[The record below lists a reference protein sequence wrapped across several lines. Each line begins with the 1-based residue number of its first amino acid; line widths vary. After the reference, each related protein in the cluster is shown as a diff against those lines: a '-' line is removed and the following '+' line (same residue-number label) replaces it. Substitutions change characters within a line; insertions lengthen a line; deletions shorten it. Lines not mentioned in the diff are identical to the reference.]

1 MGKCHLLSTYK
12 YRKKKVEKNMEH
24 KEHKKHRNYQ
34 GKKAGAVG
42 IVTNILLALGKL
54 MVGIVSSSVSITAD
68 ALNNLMDAAS
78 SIVTLVGFK
87 LAEKPA
93 DEEHPFGHARSEYLA
108 GLVVAMMIFVVGY
121 ELVISS
127 IKKII
132 NPSAVGFSGVVA
144 VVLVASI
151 AVKFGLSSYYKK
163 VGEQIS
169 SKTLI
174 AASVDSRNDVIMTT
188 AVLIASVVEYFTKFQ
203 MDGYIGLA
211 VAVFIV
217 YSGINLAKETMSPL
231 LGEGINEELKETL
244 EDYILSCP
252 KVVGCHDLI
261 VHDYGP
267 NHRFASIHVE
277 MDKNEDPLVCHEL
290 IDDMEQE
297 CMKSHGVHLV
307 IHYDPIVTDDP
318 EAERLRQLVI
328 TILQVKDERLSIHD
342 FRMVQGQ
349 GHENLIFDVLLPRD
363 LKGQEKNIQN
373 SIETALNA
381 IEPKTYYTKIT
392 FDTAFIHN

>member
-1 MGKCHLLSTYK
+1 MNYK
-12 YRKKKVEKNMEH
+12 EQTQKRSDK
-24 KEHKKHRNYQ
+24 

-42 IVTNILLALGKL
+42 IFVNILLAIAKL
-54 MVGIVSSSVSITAD
+54 IVGLISGSVSIIAD
-68 ALNNLMDAAS
+68 ALNNLMDGAS

-127 IKKII
+127 VEKIMS
-132 NPSAVGFSGVVA
+132 PTAVEFSLPVA
-144 VVLVASI
+144 IVLVLSI
-151 AVKFGLSSYYKK
+151 IVKFGLSIYYKK
-163 VGEQIS
+163 VGSEIV
-169 SKTLI
+169 SKTLM
-174 AASVDSRNDVIMTT
+174 AASVDSRNDVVMTT
-188 AVLIASVVEYFTKFQ
+188 AVFMAALIEYFCKVQ
-203 MDGYIGLA
+203 IDGYIGLA
-211 VAVFIV
+211 VAIFIV
-217 YSGINLAKETMSPL
+217 YSGIILAKETMSPL
-231 LGEGINEELKETL
+231 LGEGINEELKDIL

-277 MDKNEDPLVCHEL
+277 MDKAEDPLVCHEI
-290 IDDMEQE
+290 IDDMEEE
-297 CMKSHGVHLV
+297 CMRSHGVHMV

-318 EAERLRQLVI
+318 EVERLKQSVI
-328 TILQVKDERLSIHD
+328 AILHVRDERISIHD

-349 GHENLIFDVLLPRD
+349 GHENLIFDVLLPLD
-363 LKGQEKNIQN
+363 LKGEEKNIQK
-373 SIETALNA
+373 SIEHALNT

-392 FDTAFIHN
+392 FDTAFVHN

>member
-1 MGKCHLLSTYK
+1 M
-12 YRKKKVEKNMEH
+12 NH
-24 KEHKKHRNYQ
+24 KEQEKRRNHL
-34 GKKAGAVG
+34 GKKAGTVG
-42 IVTNILLALGKL
+42 IITNLALALGKL
-54 MVGIVSSSVSITAD
+54 IVGILAASVSITAD

-78 SIVTLVGFK
+78 SIVTLIGFK

-121 ELVISS
+121 ELVFSS
-127 IKKII
+127 IKKIF
-132 NPSAVGFSGVVA
+132 NPSQVNFSATVTI
-144 VVLVASI
+144 VLLVSI
-151 AVKFGLSSYYKK
+151 VVKFALSAYYKK
-163 VGEQIS
+163 IGQEIS
-169 SKTLI
+169 STTLL
-174 AASVDSRNDVIMTT
+174 AASVDSRNDVVMTS
-188 AVLIASVVEYFTKFQ
+188 AVFMASMIEYFTKIQ
-203 MDGYIGLA
+203 IDGYIGLA
-211 VAVFIV
+211 VALFIV
-217 YSGINLAKETMSPL
+217 YSGIILAKETMSPL
-231 LGEGINEELKETL
+231 LGEGINEELKDTL

-297 CMKSHGVHLV
+297 CMRSHGVHLV

-328 TILQVKDERLSIHD
+328 TILQVRDERLTIHD

-349 GHENLIFDVLLPRD
+349 GHENLIFDVLLPSD
-363 LKGQEKNIQN
+363 MKGQEKSIKK
-373 SIETALNA
+373 SIETALNT

-392 FDTAFIHN
+392 FDTAFVHN

>member
-1 MGKCHLLSTYK
+1 MNYK
-12 YRKKKVEKNMEH
+12 EQAQKRSDK
-24 KEHKKHRNYQ
+24 

-42 IVTNILLALGKL
+42 IFVNILLAVAKL
-54 MVGIVSSSVSITAD
+54 MVGFISGSVSIIAD
-68 ALNNLMDAAS
+68 ALNNLMDGAS

-108 GLVVAMMIFVVGY
+108 GLVVSMMIFVVGY

-127 IKKII
+127 VKKII
-132 NPSAVGFSGVVA
+132 NPAAVEFSLPVA
-144 VVLVASI
+144 IVLLLSI
-151 AVKFGLSSYYKK
+151 IVKLGLSIYYKK
-163 VGEQIS
+163 VGSEIV

-174 AASVDSRNDVIMTT
+174 AASVDSRNDVVMTS
-188 AVLIASVVEYFTKFQ
+188 AVFVASVIEFFGKVQ
-203 MDGYIGLA
+203 IDGYIGLA

-217 YSGINLAKETMSPL
+217 YSGIMLAKETMSPL
-231 LGEGINEELKETL
+231 LGEGINEELKDVL

-277 MDKNEDPLVCHEL
+277 MDKAEDPLVCHEI
-290 IDDMEQE
+290 IDDMEEE
-297 CMKSHGVHLV
+297 CMRSHGVHMV

-318 EAERLRQLVI
+318 EVERLKQLVT
-328 TILQVKDERLSIHD
+328 TILHVRDERMSIHD

-349 GHENLIFDVLLPRD
+349 GHENLIFDVLIPLD
-363 LKGQEKNIQN
+363 LKGEEKIIQK
-373 SIETALNA
+373 SIEHALNT

-392 FDTAFIHN
+392 FDTAFVHN

>member
-1 MGKCHLLSTYK
+1 MD
-12 YRKKKVEKNMEH
+12 H
-24 KEHKKHRNYQ
+24 KEQKKHRNNL
-34 GKKAGAVG
+34 GKKAGIVG
-42 IVTNILLALGKL
+42 IVANMILAVGKL
-54 MVGIVSSSVSITAD
+54 LVGIIAASVSITAD

-78 SIVTLVGFK
+78 SIVTLIGFK

-108 GLVVAMMIFVVGY
+108 GLVVAMMIFVIGY

-127 IKKII
+127 VKKIFH
-132 NPSAVGFSGVVA
+132 PSEVNFSLAVA
-144 VVLVASI
+144 VVLLMSI
-151 AVKFGLSSYYKK
+151 GVKFALSVYYKK
-163 VGEQIS
+163 IGNEIAS
-169 SKTLI
+169 TTLI
-174 AASVDSRNDVIMTT
+174 AASVDSRNDVIMTS
-188 AVLIASVVEYFTKFQ
+188 AVFASSVIEYFVKVKI
-203 MDGYIGLA
+203 DGYTGLA

-217 YSGINLAKETMSPL
+217 YSGIKLAKETMSPL

-328 TILQVKDERLSIHD
+328 TILKVKDERLSIHD

-349 GHENLIFDVLLPRD
+349 GHENLIFDILLPLD
-363 LKGQEKNIQN
+363 LKGQEKNIQK
-373 SIETALNA
+373 SIETALNT

-392 FDTAFIHN
+392 FDTAFVHN

>member
-1 MGKCHLLSTYK
+1 M
-12 YRKKKVEKNMEH
+12 NH
-24 KEHKKHRNYQ
+24 KEQKNYRNDL
-34 GKKAGAVG
+34 GKKAGTIG
-42 IVTNILLALGKL
+42 IITNLLLALGKML
-54 MVGIVSSSVSITAD
+54 IGILAASVSITAD

-78 SIVTLVGFK
+78 SIVTLIGFK

-121 ELVISS
+121 ELVLGSV
-127 IKKII
+127 KKII
-132 NPSAVGFSGVVA
+132 NPSQVNFSISIA
-144 VVLVASI
+144 IVLLFSI
-151 AVKFGLSSYYKK
+151 AVKYGLSRYYQK
-163 VGEQIS
+163 VGNEIS
-169 SKTLI
+169 STTLL
-174 AASVDSRNDVIMTT
+174 AASVDSRNDVIMTS
-188 AVLIASVVEYFTKFQ
+188 AVFLAAVIEYFMKVSI
-203 MDGYIGLA
+203 DGYIGLA

-217 YSGINLAKETMSPL
+217 YSGIILARETMSPL

-307 IHYDPIVTDDP
+307 IHYDPVVMDDP

-328 TILQVKDERLSIHD
+328 TILKVKDDRLSIHD

-349 GHENLIFDVLLPRD
+349 GHENLIFDVLLPND
-363 LKGQEKNIQN
+363 LKGQEKNIQK
-373 SIETALNA
+373 SIETALNT

-392 FDTAFIHN
+392 FDTAFVHN

>member
-1 MGKCHLLSTYK
+1 MNYK
-12 YRKKKVEKNMEH
+12 EQTQKRSDK
-24 KEHKKHRNYQ
+24 

-42 IVTNILLALGKL
+42 IFVNILLAVAKL
-54 MVGIVSSSVSITAD
+54 MVGFISGSVSIIAD
-68 ALNNLMDAAS
+68 ALNNLMDGAS

-108 GLVVAMMIFVVGY
+108 GLVVSMMIFVVGY

-127 IKKII
+127 VKKII
-132 NPSAVGFSGVVA
+132 YPSAVDFSLPVA
-144 VVLVASI
+144 IVLLLSI
-151 AVKFGLSSYYKK
+151 IVKLGLSAYYRK
-163 VGEQIS
+163 VGSEIV
-169 SKTLI
+169 SKTLM
-174 AASVDSRNDVIMTT
+174 AASVDSRNDVVMTS
-188 AVLIASVVEYFTKFQ
+188 AVFVASVIEFFGKVQ
-203 MDGYIGLA
+203 IDGYIGLA

-217 YSGINLAKETMSPL
+217 YSGIMLAKETMSPL
-231 LGEGINEELKETL
+231 LGEGINEELKDVL

-277 MDKNEDPLVCHEL
+277 MDKAEDPLVCHEI
-290 IDDMEQE
+290 IDDMEEE
-297 CMKSHGVHLV
+297 CMRSHGVHMV

-318 EAERLRQLVI
+318 EVERLKQLVI
-328 TILQVKDERLSIHD
+328 TILHVRDERMSIHD

-349 GHENLIFDVLLPRD
+349 GHENLIFDVLIPLD
-363 LKGQEKNIQN
+363 LKGEEKIIQK
-373 SIETALNA
+373 SIEHALNT

-392 FDTAFIHN
+392 FDTAFVHN

>member
-1 MGKCHLLSTYK
+1 MNYKEETKQRNQLGK
-12 YRKKKVEKNMEH
+12 R
-24 KEHKKHRNYQ
+24 
-34 GKKAGAVG
+34 AGIVG
-42 IVTNILLALGKL
+42 IIVNILLAAGKML
-54 MVGIVSSSVSITAD
+54 IGILSASVAITAD

-78 SIVTLVGFK
+78 SIVTLIGFK

-108 GLVVAMMIFVVGY
+108 GMVVAMMIFVVGY
-121 ELVISS
+121 ELVITSVN
-127 IKKII
+127 KIWK
-132 NPSAVGFSGVVA
+132 PTEVFFSGIA
-144 VVLVASI
+144 ALVLAISI
-151 AVKFGLSSYYKK
+151 VGKFGLAFYYKK
-163 VGEQIS
+163 VGEKIS
-169 SKTLI
+169 STTLM
-174 AASVDSRNDVIMTT
+174 AAAADSRNDVIMTT
-188 AVLIASVVEYFTKFQ
+188 AVLAASIIEYFSQIKV
-203 MDGYIGLA
+203 DGYIGLA
-211 VAVFIV
+211 VALFII
-217 YSGINLAKETMSPL
+217 YSGYNLAKETMSPL
-231 LGEGINEELKETL
+231 LGEGINEELKDTL

-290 IDDMEQE
+290 IDDMEEE

-328 TILQVKDERLSIHD
+328 TILKVKDERLTMHD

-349 GHENLIFDVLLPRD
+349 GHENLIFDVLLPSD
-363 LKGQEKNIQN
+363 LRGQEKQIQK
-373 SIETALNA
+373 SIETALNN

-392 FDTAFIHN
+392 FDTAYVHN

>member
-1 MGKCHLLSTYK
+1 MNYK
-12 YRKKKVEKNMEH
+12 EQIQKRSDK
-24 KEHKKHRNYQ
+24 

-42 IVTNILLALGKL
+42 IFVNILLAVAKL
-54 MVGIVSSSVSITAD
+54 MVGFISGSVSIIAD
-68 ALNNLMDAAS
+68 ALNNLMDGAS

-108 GLVVAMMIFVVGY
+108 GLVVSMMIFVVGY

-127 IKKII
+127 VKKII
-132 NPSAVGFSGVVA
+132 NPAAVEFSLPVA
-144 VVLVASI
+144 IVLLLSI
-151 AVKFGLSSYYKK
+151 IVKLGLSIYYKK
-163 VGEQIS
+163 VGSEII
-169 SKTLI
+169 SKTLM
-174 AASVDSRNDVIMTT
+174 AASVDSRNDVVMTS
-188 AVLIASVVEYFTKFQ
+188 AVFVASVIEFFGKVQ
-203 MDGYIGLA
+203 IDGYIGLA

-217 YSGINLAKETMSPL
+217 YSGIMLAKETMSPL
-231 LGEGINEELKETL
+231 LGEGINEELKDVL

-277 MDKNEDPLVCHEL
+277 MDKAEDPLVCHEI
-290 IDDMEQE
+290 IDDMEEE
-297 CMKSHGVHLV
+297 CMRSHGVHMV

-318 EAERLRQLVI
+318 EVERLKQLVI
-328 TILQVKDERLSIHD
+328 TILHVRDERMSIHD

-349 GHENLIFDVLLPRD
+349 GHENLIFDVLIPLD
-363 LKGQEKNIQN
+363 LKGEEKNIQK
-373 SIETALNA
+373 SIEHALNT

-392 FDTAFIHN
+392 FDTAFVHN

>member
-1 MGKCHLLSTYK
+1 MNYKEETRQRNQLGK
-12 YRKKKVEKNMEH
+12 R
-24 KEHKKHRNYQ
+24 
-34 GKKAGAVG
+34 AGMIG
-42 IVTNILLALGKL
+42 IVVNILLAASKMTIGVL
-54 MVGIVSSSVSITAD
+54 SASVAITAD

-121 ELVISS
+121 ELVITSVN
-127 IKKII
+127 KILK
-132 NPSAVGFSGVVA
+132 PAQTQFSFWVA
-144 VVLVASI
+144 MVLTISVIGKACL
-151 AVKFGLSSYYKK
+151 AFYYKK
-163 VGEQIS
+163 TGERIAS
-169 SKTLI
+169 TTLM
-174 AASVDSRNDVIMTT
+174 AASTDSRNDVIMTL
-188 AVLIASVVEYFTKFQ
+188 AVLAAVVIEFVTKIKV
-203 MDGYIGLA
+203 DGYIGLA
-211 VAVFIV
+211 VALFII
-217 YSGINLAKETMSPL
+217 YSGYILAKETMSPL

-290 IDDMEQE
+290 IDDMEEE

-318 EAERLRQLVI
+318 EAERLRQLVV
-328 TILQVKDERLSIHD
+328 TILKVKDERLSLHD

-349 GHENLIFDVLLPRD
+349 GHENLIFDVLLPND
-363 LKGQEKNIQN
+363 LRGQEKQIQK
-373 SIETALNA
+373 SIETVLNTV
-381 IEPKTYYTKIT
+381 EPKTYYTKIT
-392 FDTAFIHN
+392 FDTAYVHN

>member
-1 MGKCHLLSTYK
+1 MNYK
-12 YRKKKVEKNMEH
+12 EQE
-24 KEHKKHRNYQ
+24 KHRNDL
-34 GKKAGAVG
+34 GKKAGMVG
-42 IVTNILLALGKL
+42 IITNLALALGKL
-54 MVGIVSSSVSITAD
+54 MVGIFAASVSITAD

-121 ELVISS
+121 ELVFSS
-127 IKKII
+127 IKKIF
-132 NPSAVGFSGVVA
+132 NPAEVNFSGAAAFVLLASVA
-144 VVLVASI
+144 VKL
-151 AVKFGLSSYYKK
+151 GLSRYYKK
-163 VGEQIS
+163 IGKEIS
-169 SKTLI
+169 STTLL
-174 AASVDSRNDVIMTT
+174 AASVDSRNDVVMTS
-188 AVLIASVVEYFTKFQ
+188 AVFLASVVEHFTKFQ
-203 MDGYIGLA
+203 VDGYIGLA

-217 YSGINLAKETMSPL
+217 YSGIVLAKETVSPL
-231 LGEGINEELKETL
+231 LGEGINEELKEIL

-349 GHENLIFDVLLPRD
+349 GHENLIFDILLPLD
-363 LKGQEKNIQN
+363 LKGQEKSIQK
-373 SIETALNA
+373 SIETALNT

-392 FDTAFIHN
+392 FDTAFVHN

>member
-1 MGKCHLLSTYK
+1 MNYK
-12 YRKKKVEKNMEH
+12 DQT
-24 KEHKKHRNYQ
+24 KHRNDL
-34 GKKAGAVG
+34 GKRAGTVG
-42 IVTNILLALGKL
+42 IITNTCLALGKL
-54 MVGIVSSSVSITAD
+54 MVGIISASVSITAD

-78 SIVTLVGFK
+78 SIVTLIGFK

-127 IKKII
+127 VQKILE
-132 NPSAVGFSGVVA
+132 PAEVSFSFA
-144 VVLVASI
+144 AAIVLVGSI
-151 AVKFGLSSYYKK
+151 VVKYGLSLYYKK
-163 VGEQIS
+163 VGNEIAS
-169 SKTLI
+169 TTLL
-174 AASVDSRNDVIMTT
+174 AASVDSRNDVIMTS
-188 AVLIASVVEYFTKFQ
+188 AVFGASAIEYFTKFQ
-203 MDGYIGLA
+203 IDGYIGLA

-217 YSGINLAKETMSPL
+217 YSGIKLAKETMSPL

-307 IHYDPIVTDDP
+307 IHYDPIVMDDP

-349 GHENLIFDVLLPRD
+349 GHENLIFDVLLPLD
-363 LKGQEKNIQN
+363 LKGQEKNIQK
-373 SIETALNA
+373 SIETALNT

-392 FDTAFIHN
+392 FDTAFVHS

>member
-1 MGKCHLLSTYK
+1 MNYK
-12 YRKKKVEKNMEH
+12 EQTQKRSDK
-24 KEHKKHRNYQ
+24 

-42 IVTNILLALGKL
+42 IFVNILLAIAKL
-54 MVGIVSSSVSITAD
+54 MVGLISGSVSIIAD
-68 ALNNLMDAAS
+68 ALNNLMDGAS

-127 IKKII
+127 VEKIM
-132 NPSAVGFSGVVA
+132 NPTAVEFSLPVA
-144 VVLVASI
+144 IVLVLSI
-151 AVKFGLSSYYKK
+151 IVKFGLSIYYKK
-163 VGEQIS
+163 VGSEIV
-169 SKTLI
+169 SKTLM
-174 AASVDSRNDVIMTT
+174 AASVDSRNDVVMTT
-188 AVLIASVVEYFTKFQ
+188 AVFMAALIEYFCKVQ
-203 MDGYIGLA
+203 IDGYIGLA
-211 VAVFIV
+211 VAIFIV
-217 YSGINLAKETMSPL
+217 YSGIILAKETMSPL
-231 LGEGINEELKETL
+231 LGEGINEELKDIL

-277 MDKNEDPLVCHEL
+277 MDKAEDPLVCHEI
-290 IDDMEQE
+290 IDDMEEE
-297 CMKSHGVHLV
+297 CMRSHGVHMV

-318 EAERLRQLVI
+318 EVERLKQSVI
-328 TILQVKDERLSIHD
+328 AILHVRDERISIHD

-349 GHENLIFDVLLPRD
+349 GHENLIFDVLLPLD
-363 LKGQEKNIQN
+363 LKGEEKNIQK
-373 SIETALNA
+373 SIEHALNT

-392 FDTAFIHN
+392 FDTAFVHN

>member
-1 MGKCHLLSTYK
+1 MS
-12 YRKKKVEKNMEH
+12 
-24 KEHKKHRNYQ
+24 
-34 GKKAGAVG
+34 
-42 IVTNILLALGKL
+42 
-54 MVGIVSSSVSITAD
+54 D
-68 ALNNLMDAAS
+68 AFNNLADAAS
-78 SIVTLVGFK
+78 SVISFVGAK
-87 LAEKPA
+87 LASQPA

-108 GLVVAMMIFVVGY
+108 GLVVAMMIFVIGY
-121 ELVISS
+121 ELVFSS
-127 IKKII
+127 VKKII
-132 NPSAVGFSGVVA
+132 HPSGVNFSGAVA
-144 VVLVASI
+144 IVLLASI
-151 AVKFGLSSYYKK
+151 AVKFGLSRYYRK
-163 VGEQIS
+163 VGDEIS
-169 SKTLI
+169 STTLL
-174 AASVDSRNDVIMTT
+174 AASVDSRNDVVMTS
-188 AVLIASVVEYFTKFQ
+188 AVFVAAVVEYFTKFQ
-203 MDGYIGLA
+203 IDGYIGLA
-211 VAVFIV
+211 VAIFIV
-217 YSGINLAKETMSPL
+217 YSCIVLAKETMSPL

-349 GHENLIFDVLLPRD
+349 GHENLIFDVLLPLE
-363 LKGQEKNIQN
+363 LKGQEKAIQK
-373 SIETALNA
+373 SIETALNT

-392 FDTAFIHN
+392 FDTAFVHH

>member
-1 MGKCHLLSTYK
+1 MDHKEQKK
-12 YRKKKVEKNMEH
+12 YRNNV
-24 KEHKKHRNYQ
+24 
-34 GKKAGAVG
+34 GKRAGTIG
-42 IVTNILLALGKL
+42 IVTNLLLALGKL
-54 MVGIVSSSVSITAD
+54 LIGILAASVSITAD

-78 SIVTLVGFK
+78 SIVTLIGFK

-108 GLVVAMMIFVVGY
+108 GLVVAMMIFVIGY
-121 ELVISS
+121 ELVFSS
-127 IKKII
+127 VKKII
-132 NPSAVGFSGVVA
+132 HPSGVNFSGAVA
-144 VVLVASI
+144 IVLLASI
-151 AVKFGLSSYYKK
+151 AVKFGLSRYYKK
-163 VGEQIS
+163 VGDEIS
-169 SKTLI
+169 STTLL
-174 AASVDSRNDVIMTT
+174 AASVDSRNDVVMTS
-188 AVLIASVVEYFTKFQ
+188 AVFVAAVVEYFTKFQ
-203 MDGYIGLA
+203 IDGYIGLA
-211 VAVFIV
+211 VAIFIV
-217 YSGINLAKETMSPL
+217 YSGIVLAKETMSPL

-349 GHENLIFDVLLPRD
+349 GHENLIFDVLLPLE
-363 LKGQEKNIQN
+363 LKGQEKAIQK
-373 SIETALNA
+373 SIETALNT

-392 FDTAFIHN
+392 FDTAFVHH

>member
-1 MGKCHLLSTYK
+1 M
-12 YRKKKVEKNMEH
+12 ND
-24 KEHKKHRNYQ
+24 KEQIKHRMNL
-34 GKKAGAVG
+34 GKKAGIMG
-42 IVTNILLALGKL
+42 ITVNMILALGK
-54 MVGIVSSSVSITAD
+54 MVIGVITGSVSVTAD

-121 ELVISS
+121 ELVFSS
-127 IKKII
+127 VKKIF
-132 NPSAVGFSGVVA
+132 NPSSVNFSVAVV

-151 AVKFGLSSYYKK
+151 MVKLALSAYYKK
-163 VGEQIS
+163 IGQEIS
-169 SKTLI
+169 STTLM
-174 AASVDSRNDVIMTT
+174 AASVDSRNDVIMTS
-188 AVLIASVVEYFTKFQ
+188 AVFIAAVTEYFTKLQ
-203 MDGYIGLA
+203 IDGYIGLA

-217 YSGINLAKETMSPL
+217 YSGIKLAKETVSPL
-231 LGEGINEELKETL
+231 LGEGINEELKEIL

-328 TILQVKDERLSIHD
+328 TILQVRDERLSIHD

-349 GHENLIFDVLLPRD
+349 GHENLIFDVLLPLD
-363 LKGQEKNIQN
+363 LKGQEKSIQK
-373 SIETALNA
+373 SVETALNT

-392 FDTAFIHN
+392 FDTAFVHN

>member
-1 MGKCHLLSTYK
+1 
-12 YRKKKVEKNMEH
+12 MEH
-24 KEHKKHRNYQ
+24 EL
-34 GKKAGAVG
+34 VF
-42 IVTNILLALGKL
+42 
-54 MVGIVSSSVSITAD
+54 SSV
-68 ALNNLMDAAS
+68 
-78 SIVTLVGFK
+78 
-87 LAEKPA
+87 
-93 DEEHPFGHARSEYLA
+93 
-108 GLVVAMMIFVVGY
+108 
-121 ELVISS
+121 
-127 IKKII
+127 KKII
-132 NPSAVGFSGVVA
+132 HPSGVNFSGAVA
-144 VVLVASI
+144 IVLLASI
-151 AVKFGLSSYYKK
+151 AVKFGLSRYYKK
-163 VGEQIS
+163 VGDKIS
-169 SKTLI
+169 STTLL
-174 AASVDSRNDVIMTT
+174 AASVDSRNDVVMTS
-188 AVLIASVVEYFTKFQ
+188 AVFVAAVVEYFTKFQ
-203 MDGYIGLA
+203 IDGYIGLA
-211 VAVFIV
+211 VAIFIV
-217 YSGINLAKETMSPL
+217 YSGIVLAKETMSPL

-349 GHENLIFDVLLPRD
+349 GHENLIFDVLLPLE
-363 LKGQEKNIQN
+363 LKGQEKAIQK
-373 SIETALNA
+373 SIETALNT

-392 FDTAFIHN
+392 FDTAFVHH

>member
-1 MGKCHLLSTYK
+1 MNYK
-12 YRKKKVEKNMEH
+12 EQAQRRSDK
-24 KEHKKHRNYQ
+24 
-34 GKKAGAVG
+34 GKKAGTVG
-42 IVTNILLALGKL
+42 ILVNILLAMAKL
-54 MVGIVSSSVSITAD
+54 MVGLISGSVSIIAD
-68 ALNNLMDAAS
+68 ALNNLMDGAS

-127 IKKII
+127 VKKIM
-132 NPSAVGFSGVVA
+132 NPTSIDFSISVA
-144 VVLVASI
+144 IVLVLSI
-151 AVKFGLSSYYKK
+151 IVKLMLSIYYKK
-163 VGEQIS
+163 VGCEIA

-174 AASVDSRNDVIMTT
+174 AASVDSRNDVMMTS
-188 AVLIASVVEYFTKFQ
+188 AVLVASAIEFFSKLQ
-203 MDGYIGLA
+203 IDGYIGLA
-211 VAVFIV
+211 VALFII
-217 YSGINLAKETMSPL
+217 YSGIILAKETMSPL
-231 LGEGINEELKETL
+231 LGEGINEELKDIL

-277 MDKNEDPLVCHEL
+277 MDKAEDPLVCHEI
-290 IDDMEQE
+290 IDDMEEE
-297 CMKSHGVHLV
+297 CMRSHGVHMV

-318 EAERLRQLVI
+318 EVERLKQSVI
-328 TILQVKDERLSIHD
+328 AILHVRDERISIHD

-349 GHENLIFDVLLPRD
+349 GHENLIFDVLLPLD
-363 LKGQEKNIQN
+363 LKGEEKNIQK
-373 SIETALNA
+373 SIEHALNT

-392 FDTAFIHN
+392 FDTAFVHN

>member
-1 MGKCHLLSTYK
+1 MNYK
-12 YRKKKVEKNMEH
+12 EQE
-24 KEHKKHRNYQ
+24 KHRNDL
-34 GKKAGAVG
+34 GKKAGMVG
-42 IVTNILLALGKL
+42 IITNLALALGKL
-54 MVGIVSSSVSITAD
+54 MVGIFAASVSITAD

-121 ELVISS
+121 ELVFSS
-127 IKKII
+127 MKKIF
-132 NPSAVGFSGVVA
+132 NPAEVNFSGAAAFVLLASVA
-144 VVLVASI
+144 VKL
-151 AVKFGLSSYYKK
+151 GLSRYYKK
-163 VGEQIS
+163 IGKEIS
-169 SKTLI
+169 STTLL
-174 AASVDSRNDVIMTT
+174 AASVDSRNDVVMTS
-188 AVLIASVVEYFTKFQ
+188 AVFLASVVEHFTKFQ
-203 MDGYIGLA
+203 VDGYIGLA

-217 YSGINLAKETMSPL
+217 YSGIVLAKETVSPL
-231 LGEGINEELKETL
+231 LGEGINEELKEIL

-349 GHENLIFDVLLPRD
+349 GHENLIFDILLPLD
-363 LKGQEKNIQN
+363 LKGQEKSIQK
-373 SIETALNA
+373 SIETALNT

-392 FDTAFIHN
+392 FDTAFVHN

>member
-1 MGKCHLLSTYK
+1 M
-12 YRKKKVEKNMEH
+12 NH
-24 KEHKKHRNYQ
+24 KEQKKHRNNL
-34 GKKAGAVG
+34 GKRAGKVG
-42 IVTNILLALGKL
+42 IVTNLLLASGKML
-54 MVGIVSSSVSITAD
+54 VGILASSVSIIAD
-68 ALNNLMDAAS
+68 GLNNLMDAAS

-121 ELVISS
+121 ELVFSS
-127 IKKII
+127 IKKIW
-132 NPSAVGFSGVVA
+132 NPSEVNFSGVVA
-144 VVLVASI
+144 IVLLASI
-151 AVKFGLSSYYKK
+151 VVKYGLSRYYKK
-163 VGEQIS
+163 IGVEIS
-169 SKTLI
+169 STTLL
-174 AASVDSRNDVIMTT
+174 AASVDSRNDVVMTT
-188 AVLIASVVEYFTKFQ
+188 AVFAASVIEYFTQFQ
-203 MDGYIGLA
+203 IDGYIGLA

-217 YSGINLAKETMSPL
+217 YSGVVLAKETMSPL

-328 TILQVKDERLSIHD
+328 TILQVRDERLSIHD

-349 GHENLIFDVLLPRD
+349 GHENLIFDVLLPLD
-363 LKGQEKNIQN
+363 LKGEEKSIQK
-373 SIETALNA
+373 SVETALNT

-392 FDTAFIHN
+392 FDTAFVHNQK

>member
-1 MGKCHLLSTYK
+1 M
-12 YRKKKVEKNMEH
+12 NH
-24 KEHKKHRNYQ
+24 KEQEKQRNDF
-34 GKKAGAVG
+34 GKKAGTVG
-42 IVTNILLALGKL
+42 IITNLALALGKL
-54 MVGIVSSSVSITAD
+54 IVGILAASVSITAD

-78 SIVTLVGFK
+78 SIVTLIGFK

-121 ELVISS
+121 ELVFSS
-127 IKKII
+127 IKKMF
-132 NPSAVGFSGVVA
+132 NPSQVNFSATVT
-144 VVLVASI
+144 VVLLVSI
-151 AVKFGLSSYYKK
+151 AVKFALSAYYKK
-163 VGEQIS
+163 IGQEIS
-169 SKTLI
+169 STTLL
-174 AASVDSRNDVIMTT
+174 AASVDSRNDVVMTS
-188 AVLIASVVEYFTKFQ
+188 AVFIASMIEYFTKIQ
-203 MDGYIGLA
+203 IDGYIGLA
-211 VAVFIV
+211 VALFIV
-217 YSGINLAKETMSPL
+217 YSGIILAKETMSPL

-328 TILQVKDERLSIHD
+328 TILQVRDERLTIHD

-349 GHENLIFDVLLPRD
+349 GHENLIFDVLLPSD
-363 LKGQEKNIQN
+363 LKGQEKSIKK
-373 SIETALNA
+373 SIETALNT

>member
-1 MGKCHLLSTYK
+1 
-12 YRKKKVEKNMEH
+12 MEH
-24 KEHKKHRNYQ
+24 KEQKKYRNDL
-34 GKKAGAVG
+34 GKKAGTVG
-42 IVTNILLALGKL
+42 IVTNLLLSLGKL
-54 MVGIVSSSVSITAD
+54 GIGILAASVSITAD

-78 SIVTLVGFK
+78 SIVTLIGFK

-127 IKKII
+127 VKKIF
-132 NPSAVGFSGVVA
+132 NPSEIHFSIAVA
-144 VVLVASI
+144 MVLLLSI
-151 AVKFGLSSYYKK
+151 AVKYGLFRYYKK
-163 VGEQIS
+163 VGEEIS
-169 SKTLI
+169 STTLL
-174 AASVDSRNDVIMTT
+174 AAAIDSRNDVVMTST
-188 AVLIASVVEYFTKFQ
+188 VFLAAIIEYFVKIQ

-211 VAVFIV
+211 VAMFIV
-217 YSGINLAKETMSPL
+217 YSGIVLAKETMSPL

-349 GHENLIFDVLLPRD
+349 GHENLIFDVLLPSD
-363 LKGQEKNIQN
+363 LKGQEKSIQK
-373 SIETALNA
+373 SIETALNT

-392 FDTAFIHN
+392 FDTAFVHN

>member
-1 MGKCHLLSTYK
+1 M
-12 YRKKKVEKNMEH
+12 NH
-24 KEHKKHRNYQ
+24 KEQKKHRNNV
-34 GKKAGAVG
+34 GKKAGRVG
-42 IVTNILLALGKL
+42 IITNLLLALGKL
-54 MVGIVSSSVSITAD
+54 LVGILAASVSITAD

-78 SIVTLVGFK
+78 SIVTLIGFK

-108 GLVVAMMIFVVGY
+108 GLVVAMMIFVIGY

-127 IKKII
+127 VKKII
-132 NPSAVGFSGVVA
+132 HPSSVNFSLAIA
-144 VVLVASI
+144 VVLLGSI
-151 AVKFGLSSYYKK
+151 VVKFGLSRYYKK
-163 VGEQIS
+163 VGDEIS
-169 SKTLI
+169 STTLL
-174 AASVDSRNDVIMTT
+174 AASVDSRNDVIMTS
-188 AVLIASVVEYFTKFQ
+188 AVFFAALVEYFTKFQ
-203 MDGYIGLA
+203 IDGYTGLA
-211 VAVFIV
+211 VAIFIV
-217 YSGINLAKETMSPL
+217 YSGIILAKETMSPL

-328 TILQVKDERLSIHD
+328 TILHVKDERLSIHD

-349 GHENLIFDVLLPRD
+349 GHENLIFDVLLPLD
-363 LKGQEKNIQN
+363 LKGQEKVIQK

-392 FDTAFIHN
+392 FDTAFVHN

>member
-1 MGKCHLLSTYK
+1 MNYKEETKQRNQLGK
-12 YRKKKVEKNMEH
+12 R
-24 KEHKKHRNYQ
+24 
-34 GKKAGAVG
+34 AGIVG
-42 IVTNILLALGKL
+42 IIVNILLAVGKML
-54 MVGIVSSSVSITAD
+54 IGILSASVAITAD

-78 SIVTLVGFK
+78 SIVTLIGFK

-108 GLVVAMMIFVVGY
+108 GMVVAMMIFVVGY
-121 ELVISS
+121 ELVITSVN
-127 IKKII
+127 KIWK
-132 NPSAVGFSGVVA
+132 PTEVFFSGIA
-144 VVLVASI
+144 ALVLAISI
-151 AVKFGLSSYYKK
+151 VGKFGLAFYYKK
-163 VGEQIS
+163 VGEKIS
-169 SKTLI
+169 STTLM
-174 AASVDSRNDVIMTT
+174 AAAADSRNDVIMTT
-188 AVLIASVVEYFTKFQ
+188 AVLAASIIEYFSQIKV
-203 MDGYIGLA
+203 DGYIGLA
-211 VAVFIV
+211 VALFII
-217 YSGINLAKETMSPL
+217 YSGYNLAKETMSPL
-231 LGEGINEELKETL
+231 LGEGINEELKDTL

-290 IDDMEQE
+290 IDDMEEE

-328 TILQVKDERLSIHD
+328 TILKVKDERLTMHD

-349 GHENLIFDVLLPRD
+349 GHENLIFDVLLPSD
-363 LKGQEKNIQN
+363 LRGQEKQIQK
-373 SIETALNA
+373 SIETALNN

-392 FDTAFIHN
+392 FDTAYVHN

>member
-1 MGKCHLLSTYK
+1 M
-12 YRKKKVEKNMEH
+12 NH
-24 KEHKKHRNYQ
+24 KEQEKRRNNL

-42 IVTNILLALGKL
+42 IITNFLLAFGKL
-54 MVGIVSSSVSITAD
+54 MIGILAASVSITAD

-78 SIVTLVGFK
+78 SIVTLIGFK

-121 ELVISS
+121 ELVFSS
-127 IKKII
+127 IKKIF
-132 NPSAVGFSGVVA
+132 NPSYVNFSVVA
-144 VVLVASI
+144 AFILLASI
-151 AVKFGLSSYYKK
+151 AVKFGLSRYYKK
-163 VGEQIS
+163 VGEEIS
-169 SKTLI
+169 STTLM
-174 AASVDSRNDVIMTT
+174 AASVDSRNDVVMTS
-188 AVLIASVVEYFTKFQ
+188 AVFIAAVIEYFTKIQ
-203 MDGYIGLA
+203 IDGYIGLA
-211 VAVFIV
+211 VAVFII
-217 YSGINLAKETMSPL
+217 YSGIKLAKETMSPL

-307 IHYDPIVTDDP
+307 IHYDPIVMDDP

-328 TILQVKDERLSIHD
+328 TILQVRDERLTIHD

-349 GHENLIFDVLLPRD
+349 GHENLIFDVLLPLD
-363 LKGQEKNIQN
+363 LKGQEKSIQK
-373 SIETALNA
+373 SIENALNT

>member
-1 MGKCHLLSTYK
+1 MD
-12 YRKKKVEKNMEH
+12 H
-24 KEHKKHRNYQ
+24 KEQKKHRNNL
-34 GKKAGAVG
+34 GKKAGIVG
-42 IVTNILLALGKL
+42 IVANMILAVGKL
-54 MVGIVSSSVSITAD
+54 LVGIIAASVSITAD

-78 SIVTLVGFK
+78 SIVTLIGFK

-108 GLVVAMMIFVVGY
+108 GLVVAMMIFVIGY

-127 IKKII
+127 VKKIFH
-132 NPSAVGFSGVVA
+132 PSEVNFSLAVA
-144 VVLVASI
+144 VVLLMSI
-151 AVKFGLSSYYKK
+151 GVKFALSVYYKK
-163 VGEQIS
+163 IGNEIAS
-169 SKTLI
+169 TTLI
-174 AASVDSRNDVIMTT
+174 AASVDSRNDVIMTS
-188 AVLIASVVEYFTKFQ
+188 AVFASSVIEYFVKVKI
-203 MDGYIGLA
+203 DGYTGLA

-217 YSGINLAKETMSPL
+217 YSGIKLAKETMSPL

-307 IHYDPIVTDDP
+307 IHYDPVVTDDP

-328 TILQVKDERLSIHD
+328 TILKVKDERLSIHD

-349 GHENLIFDVLLPRD
+349 GHENLIFDVLLPLD
-363 LKGQEKNIQN
+363 LKGQEKNIQK
-373 SIETALNA
+373 SIETALNT

-392 FDTAFIHN
+392 FDTAFVHN

>member
-1 MGKCHLLSTYK
+1 MNHKEQEK
-12 YRKKKVEKNMEH
+12 YRN
-24 KEHKKHRNYQ
+24 NL
-34 GKKAGAVG
+34 GKKAGTVG
-42 IVTNILLALGKL
+42 IITNLALALGKL
-54 MVGIVSSSVSITAD
+54 MVGILAASVSITAD

-78 SIVTLVGFK
+78 SIVTLIGFK

-121 ELVISS
+121 ELVFSS
-127 IKKII
+127 IKKIL
-132 NPSAVGFSGVVA
+132 NPSQVNFSTVVA
-144 VVLVASI
+144 IILMTSIVV
-151 AVKFGLSSYYKK
+151 KYGLSLYYKK
-163 VGEQIS
+163 IGKEIS
-169 SKTLI
+169 STTLM
-174 AASVDSRNDVIMTT
+174 AAAVDSRNDVVMTT
-188 AVLIASVVEYFTKFQ
+188 AVFVASVVEYFTNFRI
-203 MDGYIGLA
+203 DGYIGLA
-211 VAVFIV
+211 TAVFIV
-217 YSGINLAKETMSPL
+217 YSGIVLAKETVSPL
-231 LGEGINEELKETL
+231 LGEGINEELKEVL

-297 CMKSHGVHLV
+297 CMKSHGVHMV

-349 GHENLIFDVLLPRD
+349 GHENLIFDVLLPLD
-363 LKGQEKNIQN
+363 LKGQEKSIQK
-373 SIETALNA
+373 SIEHALNT

-392 FDTAFIHN
+392 FDTAFVHT

>member
-1 MGKCHLLSTYK
+1 MDHKEQKK
-12 YRKKKVEKNMEH
+12 YRN
-24 KEHKKHRNYQ
+24 NA
-34 GKKAGAVG
+34 GKRAGTIG
-42 IVTNILLALGKL
+42 IVTNLLLALGKL
-54 MVGIVSSSVSITAD
+54 LVGILAASVSITAD

-78 SIVTLVGFK
+78 SIVTLIGFK

-108 GLVVAMMIFVVGY
+108 GLVVAMMIFVIGY
-121 ELVISS
+121 ELVFSS
-127 IKKII
+127 VKKII
-132 NPSAVGFSGVVA
+132 HPSGVNFSGAVA
-144 VVLVASI
+144 IVLLASI
-151 AVKFGLSSYYKK
+151 AVKFGLSRYYKK
-163 VGEQIS
+163 VGDEIS
-169 SKTLI
+169 STTLL
-174 AASVDSRNDVIMTT
+174 AASVDSRNDVVMTS
-188 AVLIASVVEYFTKFQ
+188 AVFVAAVVEYFTKFQ
-203 MDGYIGLA
+203 IDGYIGLA
-211 VAVFIV
+211 VAIFIV
-217 YSGINLAKETMSPL
+217 YSGIVLAKETMSPL

-349 GHENLIFDVLLPRD
+349 GHENLIFDVLLPLE
-363 LKGQEKNIQN
+363 LKGQEKAIQK
-373 SIETALNA
+373 SIETALNT

-392 FDTAFIHN
+392 FDTAFVHH

>member
-1 MGKCHLLSTYK
+1 M
-12 YRKKKVEKNMEH
+12 NH
-24 KEHKKHRNYQ
+24 KEQEKHRNNL
-34 GKKAGAVG
+34 GKRAGVVG
-42 IVTNILLALGKL
+42 IITNLALALGKL
-54 MVGIVSSSVSITAD
+54 MVGILAASVSITAD
-68 ALNNLMDAAS
+68 ALNNLMDGAS
-78 SIVTLVGFK
+78 SIVTLIGFK

-121 ELVISS
+121 ELVFSS
-127 IKKII
+127 FKKIL
-132 NPSAVGFSGVVA
+132 NPSSVNFSGIVAMVLITSIVVKLA
-144 VVLVASI
+144 
-151 AVKFGLSSYYKK
+151 LSVYYKK
-163 VGEQIS
+163 IGNEIS
-169 SKTLI
+169 STTLL
-174 AASVDSRNDVIMTT
+174 AASVDSRNDVIMTS
-188 AVLIASVVEYFTKFQ
+188 AVFTASVIEYFVRIQ
-203 MDGYIGLA
+203 IDGYIGLA

-217 YSGINLAKETMSPL
+217 YSGIKLAKETMSPL
-231 LGEGINEELKETL
+231 LGEGINEELKDIL

-290 IDDMEQE
+290 IDDMEHE
-297 CMKSHGVHLV
+297 CMKSHGVHMV

-318 EAERLRQLVI
+318 EAERLKKIIV
-328 TILQVKDERLSIHD
+328 TILQVRDERLSIHD

-349 GHENLIFDVLLPRD
+349 GHENLIFDVLLPLD
-363 LKGQEKNIQN
+363 LKGQEKNIQK
-373 SIETALNA
+373 SIENALNS

-392 FDTAFIHN
+392 FDTAFVHN

>member
-1 MGKCHLLSTYK
+1 MNYKEQTKQRNSVGK
-12 YRKKKVEKNMEH
+12 R
-24 KEHKKHRNYQ
+24 
-34 GKKAGAVG
+34 AGTVG
-42 IVTNILLALGKL
+42 IIFNVILAFGK
-54 MVGIVSSSVSITAD
+54 MMIGIISASVSITAD

-127 IKKII
+127 VNKILK
-132 NPSAVGFSGVVA
+132 PSEVRFSAAVA
-144 VVLVASI
+144 VVLLLSI
-151 AVKFGLSSYYKK
+151 AVKLILSFYYKK

-169 SKTLI
+169 SKTLL
-174 AASVDSRNDVIMTT
+174 AASVDSRNDVIMTA
-188 AVLIASVVEYFTKFQ
+188 AVLVASVIEYLAKVKV
-203 MDGYIGLA
+203 DGYIGLA
-211 VAVFIV
+211 VAIFIV
-217 YSGINLAKETMSPL
+217 YSGIVLAKETMSVL
-231 LGEGINEELKETL
+231 LGEGINEELKDIL

-290 IDDMEQE
+290 IDDMEEE

-318 EAERLRQLVI
+318 EAERLRQLVL

-349 GHENLIFDVLLPRD
+349 GHENLIFDVLLPSD
-363 LKGQEKNIQN
+363 LRGQEKSIQKA
-373 SIETALNA
+373 IETALNT

-392 FDTAFIHN
+392 FDTAYVHN

>member
-1 MGKCHLLSTYK
+1 MNYK
-12 YRKKKVEKNMEH
+12 EQTQKRSDK
-24 KEHKKHRNYQ
+24 

-42 IVTNILLALGKL
+42 IFVNILLAIAKL
-54 MVGIVSSSVSITAD
+54 IVGLISGSVSIIAD
-68 ALNNLMDAAS
+68 ALNNLMDGAS

-127 IKKII
+127 VEKIMS
-132 NPSAVGFSGVVA
+132 PTAVEFSLPVA
-144 VVLVASI
+144 IVLVLSI
-151 AVKFGLSSYYKK
+151 IVKFGLSIYYKK
-163 VGEQIS
+163 VGSEII
-169 SKTLI
+169 SKTLM
-174 AASVDSRNDVIMTT
+174 AAAVDSRNDVVMTT
-188 AVLIASVVEYFTKFQ
+188 AVFIAALIEYFCKVQ
-203 MDGYIGLA
+203 IDGYIGLA
-211 VAVFIV
+211 VAIFII
-217 YSGINLAKETMSPL
+217 YSGITLAKETMSPL
-231 LGEGINEELKETL
+231 LGEGINEELKDIL

-277 MDKNEDPLVCHEL
+277 MDKAEDPLVCHEI
-290 IDDMEQE
+290 IDDMEEE
-297 CMKSHGVHLV
+297 CMRSHGVHMV

-318 EAERLRQLVI
+318 EVERLKQSVI
-328 TILQVKDERLSIHD
+328 AILHVRDERISIHD

-349 GHENLIFDVLLPRD
+349 GHENLIFDVLLPLD
-363 LKGQEKNIQN
+363 LKGEEKNIQK
-373 SIETALNA
+373 SIEHALNT

-392 FDTAFIHN
+392 FDTAFVHN

>member
-1 MGKCHLLSTYK
+1 MNYK
-12 YRKKKVEKNMEH
+12 DQT
-24 KEHKKHRNYQ
+24 KHRNDL
-34 GKKAGAVG
+34 GKRAGTVG
-42 IVTNILLALGKL
+42 IITNTCLALGKL
-54 MVGIVSSSVSITAD
+54 MVGIISASVSITAD

-78 SIVTLVGFK
+78 SIVTLIGFK

-127 IKKII
+127 VQKILE
-132 NPSAVGFSGVVA
+132 PAEVSFSFA
-144 VVLVASI
+144 AAIVLVGSI
-151 AVKFGLSSYYKK
+151 VVKYGLSLYYKK
-163 VGEQIS
+163 VGNEIAS
-169 SKTLI
+169 TTLL
-174 AASVDSRNDVIMTT
+174 AASVDSRNDVIMTS
-188 AVLIASVVEYFTKFQ
+188 AVFGASAIEYFTKFQ
-203 MDGYIGLA
+203 IDGYIGLA

-217 YSGINLAKETMSPL
+217 YSGIKLAKETMSPL

-307 IHYDPIVTDDP
+307 IHYDPIVMDDP

-349 GHENLIFDVLLPRD
+349 GHENLIFDVLLPLD
-363 LKGQEKNIQN
+363 LKGEEKNIQK
-373 SIETALNA
+373 SIETALNT

-392 FDTAFIHN
+392 FDTAFVHS